1 MIKALISP
9 RAFPDHKHQLKE
21 NIVMSRPNTVQTI
34 ISVAACK
41 ATRAIL
47 RKTGKGGTAVPGKVA
62 MRVSKEILKRTSEG
76 MEIIV
81 VTGTN
86 GKTTTCN
93 MIEHALTETGHP
105 CLLNKSGANLLSGIT
120 ADLTC
125 NSTWTGK
132 PKTHYAVL
140 ECDEAAL
147 KQVVPLVHP
156 KAVVVTN
163 LFSDQVDRYGGVENT
178 LKEIRIGASRVPET
192 TLVLNA
198 EEPLSAS
205 LALGLPNQ
213 VVYFGLDASVGVQG
227 DIDLTDAGKCPR
239 CGGEYVYD
247 YNIYAHLG
255 GFRCQSCGYQRQQPD
270 VAVTSID
277 KVSASGTQV
286 HMKAKGR
293 EYDVSISLPAVY
305 NVYNAAAAVAAVG
318 VLGVPAE
325 EAIKTLSTVQSSFGR
340 LETFDLNG
348 NRLQMILVKNPAGC
362 NQAFSYLTGLEEDYT
377 AVLYLNNRTGD
388 GHDISWIKDTDYEKL
403 CADPHMKK
411 LYVGGECAAELK
423 DRLLE
428 AGASEEIMQM
438 VGEYD
443 ELLSLLKEEERP
455 IFALPNY
462 TAMMDMRKVL
472 SQATNQKDFWE

>member
-227 DIDLTDAGKCPR
+227 
-239 CGGEYVYD
+239 
-247 YNIYAHLG
+247 
-255 GFRCQSCGYQRQQPD
+255 FRCQSCGYQRQQPD

-411 LYVGGECAAELK
+411 LYVGGECAAELQE
-423 DRLLE
+423 RLLE

>member
-213 VVYFGLDASVGVQG
+213 VVYFGLDASVGV
-227 DIDLTDAGKCPR
+227 
-239 CGGEYVYD
+239 
-247 YNIYAHLG
+247 
-255 GFRCQSCGYQRQQPD
+255 
-270 VAVTSID
+270 
-277 KVSASGTQV
+277 SAASPAAISGSSL
-286 HMKAKGR
+286 MWP
-293 EYDVSISLPAVY
+293 SLP
-305 NVYNAAAAVAAVG
+305 
-318 VLGVPAE
+318 
-325 EAIKTLSTVQSSFGR
+325 
-340 LETFDLNG
+340 
-348 NRLQMILVKNPAGC
+348 
-362 NQAFSYLTGLEEDYT
+362 LTK
-377 AVLYLNNRTGD
+377 
-388 GHDISWIKDTDYEKL
+388 S
-403 CADPHMKK
+403 
-411 LYVGGECAAELK
+411 
-423 DRLLE
+423 
-428 AGASEEIMQM
+428 
-438 VGEYD
+438 
-443 ELLSLLKEEERP
+443 
-455 IFALPNY
+455 ALPEP
-462 TAMMDMRKVL
+462 R
-472 SQATNQKDFWE
+472 SI